1 MEIKNWINFFK
12 VFLKALWVILTPK
25 KTDIIV
31 FDGINNPF
39 SKFLK
44 KKYLMFYNRNEEV
57 NLFVL
62 ILSQNLKPISK

>member
-1 MEIKNWINFFK
+1 MEIENWINFFK
-12 VFLKALWVILTPK
+12 VFLKARWVILPSK

-44 KKYLMFYNRNEEV
+44 KKIFY
-57 NLFVL
+57 
-62 ILSQNLKPISK
+62 ILQ